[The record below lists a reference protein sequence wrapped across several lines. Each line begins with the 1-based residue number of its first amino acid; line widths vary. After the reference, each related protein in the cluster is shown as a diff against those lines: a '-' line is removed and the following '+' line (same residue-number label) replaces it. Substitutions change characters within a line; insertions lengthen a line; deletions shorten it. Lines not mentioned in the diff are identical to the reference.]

1 MAIKWGRPGWKFLH
15 SVTFAY
21 PEKPSLRTKIQ
32 YMKFFK
38 SLQYVLPCPMCR
50 REYSRAARKLNLG
63 HLKNTE
69 TLSRWLV
76 CVHNQ
81 VNVKLGK
88 AVVPFDVVKKMYT

>member
-1 MAIKWGRPGWKFLH
+1 MMINWGRPGWKFLH

-21 PEKPSLRTKIQ
+21 PEKPSLRTKVQ

-38 SLQYVLPCPMCR
+38 SLQYVLPCPRCR
-50 REYSRAARKLNLG
+50 LEYSRAVRKLTLR

-81 VNVKLGK
+81 INVKLRK
-88 AVVPFDVVKKMYT
+88 AVVPFDEVKKMYV